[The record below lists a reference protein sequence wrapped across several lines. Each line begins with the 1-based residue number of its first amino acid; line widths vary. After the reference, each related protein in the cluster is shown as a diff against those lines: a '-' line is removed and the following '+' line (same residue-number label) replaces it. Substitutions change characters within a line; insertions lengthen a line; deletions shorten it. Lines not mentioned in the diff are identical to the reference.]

1 MIINTAMIG
10 DIAGTMHTAI
20 GSVQFVAIY
29 QGAQPT
35 QSAFNAAWSTNYF
48 IQESDS
54 TVGSDVLAIYG
65 SSDQIA
71 VSGTSLYLSSA
82 GTSAYHNNG
91 TAAWAA
97 IIWDSTSL
105 ASSTDPTV
113 LSYIICDVSNAAG
126 TGAVKVDSTTVSGS
140 APVLTDIN
148 INIGAA

>member
-10 DIAGTMHTAI
+10 EMAISMHTAF
-20 GSVQFVAIY
+20 GSAQFVAIY

-65 SSDQIA
+65 SSNQI
-71 VSGTSLYLSSA
+71 SNSSTGLYLSSA
-82 GTSAYHNNG
+82 GTSTYHANG

-97 IIWDSTSL
+97 IIYVPASL
-105 ASSTDPTV
+105 ESSTNPAS
-113 LSYIICDVSNAAG
+113 LRYIICDVSNAAG

-148 INIGAA
+148 IVIGAA